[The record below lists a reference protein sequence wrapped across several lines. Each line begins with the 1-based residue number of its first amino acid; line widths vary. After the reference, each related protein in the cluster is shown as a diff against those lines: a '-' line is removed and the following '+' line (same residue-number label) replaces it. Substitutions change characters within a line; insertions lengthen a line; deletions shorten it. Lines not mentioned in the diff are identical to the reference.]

1 MMGARFADVFRHT
14 AFEHHVSHRLD
25 DTEAVD
31 AACHPDRQAFPSELV
46 DQGHQSNLAPI
57 MGLSLDEVVAPDM
70 IAMLRPQADAR
81 SVVQPEPAA
90 RSLLPGYFKP
100 LTAPDPLD
108 TITADLPIGLGK
120 QLAHVPIISSRCRR
134 GRWPAGG
141 FYVRLWLLR

>member
-1 MMGARFADVFRHT
+1 MLRHT

-31 AACHPDRQAFPSELV
+31 AACPDRQAFPSELV
-46 DQGHQSNLAPI
+46 DQGHQLNLAPI

-100 LTAPDPLD
+100 PHGARSAGHD
-108 TITADLPIGLGK
+108 
-120 QLAHVPIISSRCRR
+120 HSRPASRR
-134 GRWPAGG
+134 RQAEM
-141 FYVRLWLLR
+141 